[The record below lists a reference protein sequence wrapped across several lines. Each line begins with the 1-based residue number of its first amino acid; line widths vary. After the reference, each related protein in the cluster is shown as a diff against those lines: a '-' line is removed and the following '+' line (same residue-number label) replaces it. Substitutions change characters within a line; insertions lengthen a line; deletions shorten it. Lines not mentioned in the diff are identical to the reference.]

1 MEAVL
6 AHHFRVGV
14 WGFDDVP
21 HSAPV
26 WLFGPHQPTTWLAVP
41 EAPLLCSSM
50 CPLLPLLSPPRIG
63 SHARLFVPFTVSID
77 ATRHRESCPSQ
88 LWVVSHLTRTAT
100 PLFLFCLPP
109 RLNPPPLHPDA
120 PPPPAPFAHLL
131 LHVHDPCCTD
141 VPSPCLEMSSL
152 HRPTHHRR
160 LMCPMSALM
169 RSAAAGSIR
178 ADWSLQHCTGM
189 EQACGEG
196 ANRGVHQGRVAVSTC
211 HATELPVLEWPSA
224 GQHQHTQTTKKN
236 RETS

>member
-1 MEAVL
+1 MQLHVSVAATVVSTTYRQPRPAIRAVHGVYRRHTPPGIL
-6 AHHFRVGV
+6 SITALGCVSPHAHR
-14 WGFDDVP
+14 D
-21 HSAPV
+21 PV
-26 WLFGPHQPTTWLAVP
+26 V
-41 EAPLLCSSM
+41 SV
-50 CPLLPLLSPPRIG
+50 LSP
-63 SHARLFVPFTVSID
+63 TV
-77 ATRHRESCPSQ
+77 
-88 LWVVSHLTRTAT
+88 
-100 PLFLFCLPP
+100 LPH

-131 LHVHDPCCTD
+131 LHVHGPCCTD

-178 ADWSLQHCTGM
+178 ADWSLQHGTGM

-196 ANRGVHQGRVAVSTC
+196 ANRGVHRGRVAVSTC

-224 GQHQHTQTTKKN
+224 GQYQHTQTTKKK
-236 RETS
+236 R

>member
-1 MEAVL
+1 MVHINRRLGLPSRKHLCCAAPCVRCCHCFL
-6 AHHFRVGV
+6 HHVSAATSGYSSRS
-14 WGFDDVP
+14 WCLSTP
-21 HSAPV
+21 HATGNPVHHSSGLCLTSRAPR
-26 WLFGPHQPTTWLAVP
+26 
-41 EAPLLCSSM
+41 
-50 CPLLPLLSPPRIG
+50 PRCFC
-63 SHARLFVPFTVSID
+63 FVS
-77 ATRHRESCPSQ
+77 
-88 LWVVSHLTRTAT
+88 
-100 PLFLFCLPP
+100 P

-131 LHVHDPCCTD
+131 LHVHGPCCTD

-178 ADWSLQHCTGM
+178 AGWSLQHGTVM
-189 EQACGEG
+189 DQACGEG

-224 GQHQHTQTTKKN
+224 GQHQHTQTTKKTL
-236 RETS
+236 ETV

>member
-1 MEAVL
+1 M
-6 AHHFRVGV
+6 
-14 WGFDDVP
+14 
-21 HSAPV
+21 
-26 WLFGPHQPTTWLAVP
+26 
-41 EAPLLCSSM
+41 
-50 CPLLPLLSPPRIG
+50 
-63 SHARLFVPFTVSID
+63 
-77 ATRHRESCPSQ
+77 
-88 LWVVSHLTRTAT
+88 
-100 PLFLFCLPP
+100 
-109 RLNPPPLHPDA
+109 
-120 PPPPAPFAHLL
+120 
-131 LHVHDPCCTD
+131 HDPCCTD

-224 GQHQHTQTTKKN
+224 GQHQHTQTTQKTLKPASISPPAPCGLCIRSPWPYTAPGVGTSPFGRAESHPKVLVPN
-236 RETS
+236 RRPVCLACWGCQSLVTRDVPVGVGWPPGWVD